1 MHTKLMT
8 RAVLW
13 LGAFLAVPA
22 WAVETALD
30 LYVAKP
36 DSAYSYQ
43 HYATDDALVYTTYF
57 LEMVS
62 QQWRTAAEVDRPV
75 WEHELAI
82 TVPAV
87 LTSPSRRTALLL
99 VDGGSNGHQP
109 PTRTDNLISALALAT
124 GSVVAT
130 VGQVPNEPLY
140 FADEGGRARNED
152 AILAYSLDKYLD
164 TGDPEW
170 AVHLP
175 MTKAV
180 VRAMDTI
187 QQFLATESVPV
198 DDFIVVGGSKRGWAT
213 WLTAAVDHRVKA
225 IVPISIDLLNLGEQ
239 FVHHWEAYGFYTPTV
254 GDYVEFDL
262 PCRVQ
267 SKRGRD
273 LLDIID
279 PYSYRDRYTMPKLII
294 NSAGDQFFTSDS
306 SQFYFKDL
314 PGPKLMRYTFNTDHK
329 QGEDTQDIA
338 NLVTSALLWVDDV
351 NHGRSGPQFSW
362 TFEEDGAIRV
372 ETGNPRPNRV
382 YLWRA
387 TNPNARDFRL
397 ESLGPAWA
405 RSRLS
410 DSGDGVYI
418 GNVSSPARGFTA
430 YAVELQYDDDL
441 IPGILALTQ
450 IYTTDVRVTPDIL
463 PFAGTSCPAI
473 SPGVLENPAA
483 SSFQS
488 GIAVIRGWVC
498 GARAVD
504 VQIDGA
510 SFYETA
516 YGTVREDTA
525 GVCGGTDNGFGLLF
539 NMNRL
544 GDGTHSLRALA
555 DGREIGAATFSVKT
569 FGVEFLRGASGT
581 YVLPG
586 FPSTGRNVSVTW
598 QESLQN
604 FSITAA
610 DGGPSVA
617 SMPPPRGPAPGVKGN
632 LENPQPYSGQSGIAV
647 ISGWVCEADYVD
659 IEIDGAV
666 RVRAGYGTSRPD
678 TVGVCGDDNNGFGLL
693 YNTNRL
699 GDGVHTI
706 RALVN
711 GVQEI
716 GVASFSVTTLG
727 EEYLR
732 GASGSYSISD
742 FPFPGQD
749 VILQWQESQQ
759 NFAIR

>member
-1 MHTKLMT
+1 MK
-8 RAVLW
+8 LW
-13 LGAFLAVPA
+13 LGAFLVVPA
-22 WAVETALD
+22 WAAETALD

-43 HYATDDALVYTTYF
+43 HYATDNAVVYTTYF

-75 WEHELAI
+75 WEHDLAI
-82 TVPAV
+82 TVPAL

-109 PTRTDNLISALALAT
+109 PTRTDDLMSALALAT

-130 VGQVPNEPLY
+130 VGQIPNEPLY
-140 FADEGGRARNED
+140 FADEGGRARSED
-152 AILAYSLDKYLD
+152 AILAYNLDKYID

-170 AVHLP
+170 IVHLP

-180 VRAMDTI
+180 VRAMDTV
-187 QQFLATESVPV
+187 QQFLATKSIPV

-239 FVHHWEAYGFYTPTV
+239 FVHHWEAYRFYAPALA
-254 GDYVEFDL
+254 DYVEFDL
-262 PCRVQ
+262 PCRLQ

-279 PYSYRDRYTMPKLII
+279 PYAYRDRYTMPKLII

-314 PGPKLMRYTFNTDHK
+314 PGPKLMRYTFNTDHA
-329 QGEDTQDIA
+329 QGESTQDIA
-338 NLVTSALLWVDDV
+338 NLLISALLWEDDV
-351 NHGRSGPQFSW
+351 NRGRSGPQFSW
-362 TFEEDGAIRV
+362 TFEDNGAIRV
-372 ETGNPRPNRV
+372 QTANPRPDRV
-382 YLWRA
+382 YLWQA
-387 TNPNARDFRL
+387 TNPEARDFRL
-397 ESLGPAWA
+397 ESLGPAWT
-405 RSRLS
+405 RSRLY

-418 GNVSSPARGFTA
+418 GKVSPPTRGFTA
-430 YAVELQYDDDL
+430 YAVELQYDEDL
-441 IPGILALTQ
+441 IPGLSLTQ
-450 IYTTDVRVTPDIL
+450 TYTTDVRVTPDIL

-473 SPGVLENPAA
+473 SPGVLENPTAG
-483 SSFQS
+483 SFES

-504 VQIDGA
+504 VQIDGG
-510 SFYETA
+510 SFYDTA

-525 GVCGGTDNGFGLLF
+525 GVCGDTDNGFGLLF

-544 GDGTHSLRALA
+544 GGGTHRLRALA
-555 DGREIGAATFSVKT
+555 DGREIGETTFSVKT

-586 FPSTGRNVSVTW
+586 FPSPGHNVSVTW

-610 DGGPSVA
+610 GGSGPRVDAA
-617 SMPPPRGPAPGVKGN
+617 SSRTGPGRQG
-632 LENPQPYSGQSGIAV
+632 
-647 ISGWVCEADYVD
+647 
-659 IEIDGAV
+659 
-666 RVRAGYGTSRPD
+666 
-678 TVGVCGDDNNGFGLL
+678 
-693 YNTNRL
+693 
-699 GDGVHTI
+699 
-706 RALVN
+706 
-711 GVQEI
+711 
-716 GVASFSVTTLG
+716 
-727 EEYLR
+727 
-732 GASGSYSISD
+732 
-742 FPFPGQD
+742 
-749 VILQWQESQQ
+749 
-759 NFAIR
+759 